1 LVNNMMKSNFQII
14 KRLYVDYSKNYI
26 WKIILSGIFSLVVA
40 GATSGIA
47 YLLDPAIKKIFVEKD
62 QTLILIIPGLIILAF
77 FAKGVSLYLA
87 RHLMISVGNDI
98 KKDMQDDM
106 LSSLINADTIV
117 IDDKHS
123 GKYLNHVLNDTSHI
137 VNLVSTTIL
146 NAFKDSLTLVGLLFV
161 MFYQNWKLSLIAIM
175 MIPLATLAAKSLGKR
190 IGKVTTEAQEKSGEV
205 TQYLME
211 LFKNHKLIKIF
222 QKEDYEKKR
231 SSKFLYVV
239 KEKGKKIAIVFT
251 RATVIM
257 EPLTGIMIAI
267 LIFITG
273 KLIISGE
280 IDINNFFSFLAA
292 MMLSYQPVRSLA
304 TLNVGINQGL
314 SAARRILPIID
325 MKNKIIDDDKSL
337 NLNIK
342 NCDIDFINCNFKYN
356 EKQEFVLKNINL
368 KISGGKMTALVG
380 HSGAGKSSLLNLI
393 PRFYDSVSGD
403 IKIDGQSIYST
414 KIKDLRKNIS
424 IVTQD
429 TTLFDDTIKNNIL
442 YANSN
447 ATDDELKEVAEKSFA
462 YNFIKDLPDK
472 FETVIGENG
481 LRLSGGEKQRLSIAR
496 AMLKKAP
503 IILLDEATSSLDAET
518 ESKIQ
523 EAMSLLTKDKTTIVI
538 AHRLS
543 TILNSHKIFVID
555 KGEVSAQGSHEELM
569 NNSKIYKNFY
579 EKQVRRD

>member
-1 LVNNMMKSNFQII
+1 MMKSNFQII

-47 YLLDPAIKKIFVEKD
+47 YLLDPAIKKIFIEKD

-146 NAFKDSLTLVGLLFV
+146 NAFKDSLTLIGLLFV

-257 EPLTGIMIAI
+257 EPLTGIMIAL

-325 MKNKIIDDDKSL
+325 MKNKIIDHDKSM

-356 EKQEFVLKNINL
+356 EKQDFILKNINL

-403 IKIDGQSIYST
+403 IKIDGQSIYNT